1 MGKIIKLKESEL
13 VDMVYIINEQIYG
26 SDTNARQAK
35 QTPDYNFSIGSELFK
50 NGIDSIDTANKSFL
64 IVANKI
70 KRTPKDMIIYLT
82 GGASAV
88 GSSNGYDNISLAKR
102 RSQNFKQ
109 ALSKMGIDVSN
120 VRLKKPIVG
129 VSTVKNSPEAEKEQ
143 FVKVEITKPGE
154 NISAIDNTSVL
165 NPHVKPL
172 PTKIVPFKTL
182 RIPDSM
188 FDKVIDILL
197 QNGIKLK

>member
-1 MGKIIKLKESEL
+1 
-13 VDMVYIINEQIYG
+13 
-26 SDTNARQAK
+26 
-35 QTPDYNFSIGSELFK
+35 
-50 NGIDSIDTANKSFL
+50 
-64 IVANKI
+64 
-70 KRTPKDMIIYLT
+70 MIIYLT

-102 RSQNFKQ
+102 R
-109 ALSKMGIDVSN
+109 ALKILNKHYQKMGIDVSN
-120 VRLKKPIVG
+120 VRLKNQLLVFQQL
-129 VSTVKNSPEAEKEQ
+129 KNSPEAEKEQ